1 MILRICWVCLVVAKV
16 VVVVSQHRIN
26 RKVVVKNFR
35 LDDKIKILLGL
46 GIMIVAAAILVI
58 TLSPYGEMLKNII
71 SPATT
76 TTPPPPPPPT
86 DDVMW
91 DSDTN
96 GHWNNGKNRVITSS
110 HQFDPDDKKT
120 EVSAGSNR
128 RFEVRGD
135 GTALLSG
142 DRARIYIH
150 VNNYNAQMEISYIPN
165 PSLDN
170 TLSLR
175 LRSRHN
181 EPDPHDNRF
190 GGYGVTVSLDEGEP
204 AREEYHNEH
213 TSFPDFK
220 LPRKMD
226 YGKMYTLR
234 YSVHD
239 TADGKQ
245 VEMWLEID
253 YDNKG
258 KFIEVGRWK
267 DPKPLPYMLDK
278 ALYLKKSYVWVRVNG
293 QHTGEEEGPKDV
305 EIKKLIIR
313 SLD

>member
-1 MILRICWVCLVVAKV
+1 MVE
-16 VVVVSQHRIN
+16 
-26 RKVVVKNFR
+26 NFR
-35 LDDKIKILLGL
+35 LDYKIKILLGS
-46 GIMIVAAAILVI
+46 GIAIVAGVILA
-58 TLSPYGEMLKNII
+58 TALLPYGEMFKNIF
-71 SPATT
+71 S
-76 TTPPPPPPPT
+76 PPT
-86 DDVMW
+86 TSYLPTPGNKELW
-91 DSDTN
+91 RSTSWSN
-96 GHWNNGKNRVITSS
+96 GHARMLDKP
-110 HQFDPDDKKT
+110 HEFDPDDKMLENSGGNPRYTKIDGKG
-120 EVSAGSNR
+120 SA
-128 RFEVRGD
+128 FI
-135 GTALLSG
+135 TG
-142 DRARIYIH
+142 DRNRFFVWAS
-150 VNNYNAQMEISYIPN
+150 NYNAQMEISYIPN

-181 EPDPHDNRF
+181 EPDPPENRF
-190 GGYGVTVSLDEGEP
+190 GGYGVAVSLDEGKP
-204 AREEYHNEH
+204 GREEYHNEH

-220 LPRKMD
+220 LPRKME

-253 YDNKG
+253 YDNNG
-258 KFIEVGRWK
+258 NFIEVGRWK

-293 QHTGEEEGPKDV
+293 QHTDDEEEEGPKDV

>member
-1 MILRICWVCLVVAKV
+1 
-16 VVVVSQHRIN
+16 VS
-26 RKVVVKNFR
+26 
-35 LDDKIKILLGL
+35 
-46 GIMIVAAAILVI
+46 AAILVI
-58 TLSPYGEMLKNII
+58 TLSPYGEMLRNII
-71 SPATT
+71 SPTT
-76 TTPPPPPPPT
+76 TTPPPPSSPANGT
-86 DDVMW
+86 VLW
-91 DSDTN
+91 DSNVN
-96 GHWNNGKNRVITSS
+96 GKWNNGRKRTITGANE
-110 HQFDPDDKKT
+110 FDPDCKDV
-120 EVSAGSNR
+120 EVAAGSSR
-128 RFEVRGD
+128 KFEVFGD
-135 GTALLSG
+135 GTAKITG
-142 DRARIYIH
+142 DRARIYVH
-150 VNNYNAQMEISYIPN
+150 VKNYNAQMEISFIPN

-181 EPDPHDNRF
+181 EPDPHENRF
-190 GGYGVTVSLDEGEP
+190 GGYGVAISLDEAKPG
-204 AREEYHNEH
+204 REEYHNKH

-220 LPRKMD
+220 LPHKMQ

-253 YDNKG
+253 YDNNG
-258 KFIEVGRWK
+258 NFIEVGRWK

-293 QHTGEEEGPKDV
+293 QHTGEEEEGPKDV
-305 EIKKLIIR
+305 EIKKLVIK

>member
-1 MILRICWVCLVVAKV
+1 VV
-16 VVVVSQHRIN
+16 N
-26 RKVVVKNFR
+26 NFR
-35 LDDKIKILLGL
+35 LDHKIKILLGL
-46 GIMIVAAAILVI
+46 GTAIVSAAILVI
-58 TLSPYGEMLKNII
+58 TLSPYGEILRNII
-71 SPATT
+71 SPPPS
-76 TTPPPPPPPT
+76 TPPPTTPIPPSPPANGT
-86 DDVMW
+86 VLW
-91 DSDTN
+91 DSNVN
-96 GHWNNGKNRVITSS
+96 GKWNNGRKRTMTSA
-110 HQFDPDDKKT
+110 HEFDPDSKNV
-120 EVSAGSNR
+120 EVAAGSSR
-128 RFEVRGD
+128 KFEVFGD
-135 GTALLSG
+135 GMAKITG
-142 DRARIYIH
+142 DRARIYVH

-181 EPDPHDNRF
+181 EPDPPENRF
-190 GGYGVTVSLDEGEP
+190 GGYGVAVSLDEGKP
-204 AREEYHNEH
+204 GREEYHNEH

-220 LPRKMD
+220 LPYKMQ

-253 YDNKG
+253 YENNG
-258 KFIEVGRWK
+258 NFIEVGRWK

-278 ALYLKKSYVWVRVNG
+278 ELYLKKSYVWVRVNS

>member
-1 MILRICWVCLVVAKV
+1 
-16 VVVVSQHRIN
+16 
-26 RKVVVKNFR
+26 VVKDVL
-35 LDDKIKILLGL
+35 LDHKVKILLGL
-46 GIMIVAAAILVI
+46 GTAIVSAAILVI
-58 TLSPYGEMLKNII
+58 TLSPYGEILRNII
-71 SPATT
+71 SPPPS
-76 TTPPPPPPPT
+76 TPPPPTPIPPSPPANGT
-86 DDVMW
+86 VLW
-91 DSDTN
+91 DSNVN
-96 GHWNNGKNRVITSS
+96 GKWNNGRKRTMTSA
-110 HQFDPDDKKT
+110 HEFDPDSKNV
-120 EVSAGSNR
+120 EVAAGSSR
-128 RFEVRGD
+128 KFEVFGD
-135 GTALLSG
+135 GMAKITG
-142 DRARIYIH
+142 DRARIYVH

-181 EPDPHDNRF
+181 EPDPPENRF
-190 GGYGVTVSLDEGEP
+190 GGYGVAVSLDEGKP
-204 AREEYHNEH
+204 GREEYHNEH

-220 LPRKMD
+220 LPYKMQ

-253 YDNKG
+253 YENNG
-258 KFIEVGRWK
+258 NFIEVGRWK

-278 ALYLKKSYVWVRVNG
+278 ELYLKKSYVWVRVNS

>member
-1 MILRICWVCLVVAKV
+1 
-16 VVVVSQHRIN
+16 
-26 RKVVVKNFR
+26 VVKDVL
-35 LDDKIKILLGL
+35 LDHKVKILLGL
-46 GIMIVAAAILVI
+46 GTAIVSAAILVI
-58 TLSPYGEMLKNII
+58 TLSPYGEILRNII
-71 SPATT
+71 SPPPS
-76 TTPPPPPPPT
+76 TPPIPPSPPANGT
-86 DDVMW
+86 VLW
-91 DSDTN
+91 DSNVN
-96 GHWNNGKNRVITSS
+96 GKWNNGRKRTMTSA
-110 HQFDPDDKKT
+110 HEFDPDSKNV
-120 EVSAGSNR
+120 EVAAGSSR
-128 RFEVRGD
+128 KFEVFGD
-135 GTALLSG
+135 GMAKITG
-142 DRARIYIH
+142 DRARIYVH

-181 EPDPHDNRF
+181 EPDPPENRF
-190 GGYGVTVSLDEGEP
+190 GGYGVAVSLDEGKP
-204 AREEYHNEH
+204 GREEYHNEH

-220 LPRKMD
+220 LPYKMQ

-253 YDNKG
+253 YENNG
-258 KFIEVGRWK
+258 NFIEVGRWK

-278 ALYLKKSYVWVRVNG
+278 ELYLKKSYVWVRVNS

>member
-1 MILRICWVCLVVAKV
+1 VVE
-16 VVVVSQHRIN
+16 
-26 RKVVVKNFR
+26 NFR
-35 LDDKIKILLGL
+35 LNDKIKILLGL
-46 GIMIVAAAILVI
+46 GTAIVGAAILVI
-58 TLSPYGEMLKNII
+58 TLSPYGVMLKNII
-71 SPATT
+71 SP
-76 TTPPPPPPPT
+76 TTPPPPLPLSSPANGT
-86 DDVMW
+86 VLW
-91 DSDTN
+91 DSNVN
-96 GHWNNGKNRVITSS
+96 GKWNNGHRRTITA
-110 HQFDPDDKKT
+110 HDEPDPDNPT
-120 EVSAGSNR
+120 LHVAAGSGR
-128 RFEVRGD
+128 KFEITGN
-135 GTALLSG
+135 GNAFLSG
-142 DRARIYIH
+142 DQSRIYIY

-181 EPDPHDNRF
+181 EPYPLENRF
-190 GGYGVTVSLDEGEP
+190 GGYGVSVSLDEGKP
-204 AREEYHNEH
+204 AREEYHNVH

-220 LPRKMD
+220 LPHKMQ

-253 YDNKG
+253 YDNNG
-258 KFIEVGRWK
+258 NFIEVGRWK

-278 ALYLKKSYVWVRVNG
+278 ALYLKKSYAWVRVNS
-293 QHTGEEEGPKDV
+293 QHDAGEEGPKDV

-313 SLD
+313 SLG

>member
-1 MILRICWVCLVVAKV
+1 MAEK
-16 VVVVSQHRIN
+16 
-26 RKVVVKNFR
+26 FR
-35 LDDKIKILLGL
+35 LDDKIKILLVL
-46 GIMIVAAAILVI
+46 GTAIVAAAMVVI
-58 TLSPYGEMLKNII
+58 TLSPYGEMLKNMI
-71 SPATT
+71 SRPTT
-76 TTPPPPPPPT
+76 TQPPPPPANGT
-86 DDVMW
+86 VLW
-91 DSDTN
+91 DSNVN
-96 GHWNNGKNRVITSS
+96 GKWNNGRKRTITGA
-110 HQFDPDDKKT
+110 HEFDPDSKNV
-120 EVSAGSNR
+120 EVAAGSSR
-128 RFEVRGD
+128 MFEVFGD
-135 GTALLSG
+135 GTAKITG
-142 DRARIYIH
+142 DRARIYVH

-165 PSLDN
+165 PSID

-181 EPDPHDNRF
+181 EPDPPENRF
-190 GGYGVTVSLDEGEP
+190 GGYGVGVSLDEVEP
-204 AREEYHNEH
+204 GREDYHNKH

-220 LPRKMD
+220 LPRKME

-245 VEMWLEID
+245 VQMSLEID
-253 YDNKG
+253 YDNNG
-258 KFIEVGRWK
+258 NFIEVGRWK

-293 QHTGEEEGPKDV
+293 QYTDEEEGPIDV

>member
-1 MILRICWVCLVVAKV
+1 
-16 VVVVSQHRIN
+16 
-26 RKVVVKNFR
+26 VVKDVL
-35 LDDKIKILLGL
+35 LDHKVKILLGL
-46 GIMIVAAAILVI
+46 GTAIVSAAILVI
-58 TLSPYGEMLKNII
+58 TLSPYGEILRNII
-71 SPATT
+71 SPPPS
-76 TTPPPPPPPT
+76 TPPPTTPIPPSPPANGT
-86 DDVMW
+86 VLW
-91 DSDTN
+91 DSNVN
-96 GHWNNGKNRVITSS
+96 GKWNNGRKRTMTSA
-110 HQFDPDDKKT
+110 HEFDPDSKNV
-120 EVSAGSNR
+120 EVAAGSSR
-128 RFEVRGD
+128 KFEVFGD
-135 GTALLSG
+135 GMAKITG
-142 DRARIYIH
+142 DRARIYVH

-181 EPDPHDNRF
+181 EPDPPENRF
-190 GGYGVTVSLDEGEP
+190 GGYGVAVSLDEGKP
-204 AREEYHNEH
+204 GREEYHNEH

-220 LPRKMD
+220 LPYKMQ

-253 YDNKG
+253 YENNG
-258 KFIEVGRWK
+258 NFIEVGRWK

-278 ALYLKKSYVWVRVNG
+278 ELYLKKSYVWVRVNS

>member
-1 MILRICWVCLVVAKV
+1 
-16 VVVVSQHRIN
+16 
-26 RKVVVKNFR
+26 VVKDVL
-35 LDDKIKILLGL
+35 LDHKVKILLGL
-46 GIMIVAAAILVI
+46 GTAIVSAAILVI
-58 TLSPYGEMLKNII
+58 TLSPYGEILRNII
-71 SPATT
+71 SPPPS
-76 TTPPPPPPPT
+76 PPPIPPSPPANGT
-86 DDVMW
+86 VLW
-91 DSDTN
+91 DSNVN
-96 GHWNNGKNRVITSS
+96 GKWNNGRKRTMTSA
-110 HQFDPDDKKT
+110 HEFDPDSKNV
-120 EVSAGSNR
+120 EVAAGSSR
-128 RFEVRGD
+128 KFEVFGD
-135 GTALLSG
+135 GMAKITG
-142 DRARIYIH
+142 DRARIYVH

-181 EPDPHDNRF
+181 EPDPPENRF
-190 GGYGVTVSLDEGEP
+190 GGYGVAVSLDEGKP
-204 AREEYHNEH
+204 GREEYHNEH

-220 LPRKMD
+220 LPYKMQ

-253 YDNKG
+253 YENNG
-258 KFIEVGRWK
+258 NFIEVGRWK

-278 ALYLKKSYVWVRVNG
+278 ELYLKKSYVWVRVNS

>member
-1 MILRICWVCLVVAKV
+1 
-16 VVVVSQHRIN
+16 VS
-26 RKVVVKNFR
+26 
-35 LDDKIKILLGL
+35 
-46 GIMIVAAAILVI
+46 AAILVI
-58 TLSPYGEMLKNII
+58 TLSPYGEMLRNII

-76 TTPPPPPPPT
+76 TTTTPLPPSSPANGT
-86 DDVMW
+86 VLW
-91 DSDTN
+91 DSNVN
-96 GHWNNGKNRVITSS
+96 GKWNNGRKRTITSANE
-110 HQFDPDDKKT
+110 FDPDCKDV
-120 EVSAGSNR
+120 EVAAGSSR
-128 RFEVRGD
+128 KFEVFGD
-135 GTALLSG
+135 GTAKITG
-142 DRARIYIH
+142 DRARIYVH
-150 VNNYNAQMEISYIPN
+150 VKNYNAQMEISFIPN

-181 EPDPHDNRF
+181 EPDPHENRF
-190 GGYGVTVSLDEGEP
+190 GGYGVAISLDEGKP
-204 AREEYHNEH
+204 GREEYHNKH

-220 LPRKMD
+220 LPHKMQ

-253 YDNKG
+253 YDNNG
-258 KFIEVGRWK
+258 NFIEVGRWK

-278 ALYLKKSYVWVRVNG
+278 ALYLKKSYVWVRVNS
-293 QHTGEEEGPKDV
+293 QHTGEEEEGPKDV
-305 EIKKLIIR
+305 EIKKLVIR

>member
-1 MILRICWVCLVVAKV
+1 VI
-16 VVVVSQHRIN
+16 VSS
-26 RKVVVKNFR
+26 
-35 LDDKIKILLGL
+35 
-46 GIMIVAAAILVI
+46 AILVI
-58 TLSPYGEMLKNII
+58 TLSPYGELLKNII
-71 SPATT
+71 SPATIT
-76 TTPPPPPPPT
+76 TTPPPPPANGT
-86 DDVMW
+86 VLW
-91 DSDTN
+91 DSNVN
-96 GHWNNGKNRVITSS
+96 GKWNNGRKRTITGANEL
-110 HQFDPDDKKT
+110 DPDSKDV
-120 EVSAGSNR
+120 EVAAGSSR
-128 RFEVRGD
+128 KFEVVGD
-135 GTALLSG
+135 GTAKITG
-142 DRARIYIH
+142 DRARIYVH

-181 EPDPHDNRF
+181 EPDPPENRF
-190 GGYGVTVSLDEGEP
+190 GGYGVTVSLDKGEP
-204 AREEYHNEH
+204 AREEYHNVH
-213 TSFPDFK
+213 TSFPDFE
-220 LPRKMD
+220 LPRKME

-253 YDNKG
+253 YDNNG
-258 KFIEVGRWK
+258 NFIEVGRWK

>member
-1 MILRICWVCLVVAKV
+1 
-16 VVVVSQHRIN
+16 
-26 RKVVVKNFR
+26 VVKDVL
-35 LDDKIKILLGL
+35 LDHKVKILLGL
-46 GIMIVAAAILVI
+46 GTAIVSAAILVI
-58 TLSPYGEMLKNII
+58 TLSPYGEILRNII
-71 SPATT
+71 SP
-76 TTPPPPPPPT
+76 PPPT
-86 DDVMW
+86 TPIPPSPPANGTVLW
-91 DSDTN
+91 DSNVN
-96 GHWNNGKNRVITSS
+96 GKWNNGRKRTMTSA
-110 HQFDPDDKKT
+110 HEFDPDSKNV
-120 EVSAGSNR
+120 EVAAGSSR
-128 RFEVRGD
+128 KFEVFGD
-135 GTALLSG
+135 GMAKITG
-142 DRARIYIH
+142 DRARIYVH

-181 EPDPHDNRF
+181 EPDPPENRF
-190 GGYGVTVSLDEGEP
+190 GGYGVAVSLDEGKP
-204 AREEYHNEH
+204 GREEYHNEH

-220 LPRKMD
+220 LPYKMQ

-253 YDNKG
+253 YENNG
-258 KFIEVGRWK
+258 NFIEVGRWK

-278 ALYLKKSYVWVRVNG
+278 ELYLKKSYVWVRVNS

>member
-1 MILRICWVCLVVAKV
+1 MVE
-16 VVVVSQHRIN
+16 
-26 RKVVVKNFR
+26 NFR
-35 LDDKIKILLGL
+35 LDYKIKISLVLGTA
-46 GIMIVAAAILVI
+46 IVAAAILVV
-58 TLSPYGEMLKNII
+58 TLSQYGEMLKNII
-71 SPATT
+71 SPATIT
-76 TTPPPPPPPT
+76 TTQPSPPANGT
-86 DDVMW
+86 VLW
-91 DSDTN
+91 DSNVN
-96 GHWNNGKNRVITSS
+96 GKWNNGRKRTITSANE
-110 HQFDPDDKKT
+110 FDPYSKNVEVAAGSSRKF
-120 EVSAGSNR
+120 EVS
-128 RFEVRGD
+128 GD
-135 GTALLSG
+135 GTAKISG

-181 EPDPHDNRF
+181 EPDPPENRF
-190 GGYGVTVSLDEGEP
+190 GGYGVTVALDKVEA
-204 AREEYHNEH
+204 AREEYHNVH

-220 LPRKMD
+220 LPRKME
-226 YGKMYTLR
+226 YGKIYTLR

-253 YDNKG
+253 YDNNG
-258 KFIEVGRWK
+258 NFIEVGRWK

-278 ALYLKKSYVWVRVNG
+278 ALYLKKSYAWVRVNG
-293 QHTGEEEGPKDV
+293 QNTDEEEGPKDV

>member
-1 MILRICWVCLVVAKV
+1 
-16 VVVVSQHRIN
+16 
-26 RKVVVKNFR
+26 
-35 LDDKIKILLGL
+35 LDDKIKILLVL
-46 GIMIVAAAILVI
+46 STAILGSAVLV
-58 TLSPYGEMLKNII
+58 TALSPYGYVLKNII
-71 SPATT
+71 SPD
-76 TTPPPPPPPT
+76 TTPPSLPPGKEELWRST
-86 DDVMW
+86 SW
-91 DSDTN
+91 SN
-96 GHWNNGKNRVITSS
+96 GHARFLDKP
-110 HQFDPDDKKT
+110 HQFDPDDKMLENSGGSPRYTRIDGKG
-120 EVSAGSNR
+120 SA
-128 RFEVRGD
+128 FI
-135 GTALLSG
+135 TG
-142 DRARIYIH
+142 DRNRFF
-150 VNNYNAQMEISYIPN
+150 VWTPNYNAQMEISYIPN

-181 EPDPHDNRF
+181 EPDPHENRF
-190 GGYGVTVSLDEGEP
+190 GGYGVRVSLDKGDP

-213 TSFPDFK
+213 TNFPDFK
-220 LPRKMD
+220 LPRKME

-253 YDNKG
+253 YENNG

-278 ALYLKKSYVWVRVNG
+278 ALYLKKSFVWVRVNS
-293 QHTGEEEGPKDV
+293 QHTGEEGPKDV

>member
-1 MILRICWVCLVVAKV
+1 
-16 VVVVSQHRIN
+16 
-26 RKVVVKNFR
+26 VVKDVL
-35 LDDKIKILLGL
+35 LDHKVKILLGL
-46 GIMIVAAAILVI
+46 GTAIVSAAILVI
-58 TLSPYGEMLKNII
+58 TLSPYGEILRNII
-71 SPATT
+71 S
-76 TTPPPPPPPT
+76 PPPPPPPT
-86 DDVMW
+86 TTPIPPSPPANGTVLW
-91 DSDTN
+91 DSNVN
-96 GHWNNGKNRVITSS
+96 GKWNNGRKRTMTSA
-110 HQFDPDDKKT
+110 HEFDPDSKNV
-120 EVSAGSNR
+120 EVAAGSSR
-128 RFEVRGD
+128 KFEVFGD
-135 GTALLSG
+135 GMAKITG
-142 DRARIYIH
+142 DRARIYVH

-181 EPDPHDNRF
+181 EPDPPENRF
-190 GGYGVTVSLDEGEP
+190 GGYGVAVSLDEGKP
-204 AREEYHNEH
+204 GREEYHNEH

-220 LPRKMD
+220 LPYKMQ

-253 YDNKG
+253 YENNG
-258 KFIEVGRWK
+258 NFIEVGRWK

-278 ALYLKKSYVWVRVNG
+278 ELYLKKSYVWVRVNS

>member
-1 MILRICWVCLVVAKV
+1 
-16 VVVVSQHRIN
+16 
-26 RKVVVKNFR
+26 VVKDVL
-35 LDDKIKILLGL
+35 LDHKVKILLGL
-46 GIMIVAAAILVI
+46 GTAIVSAAILVI
-58 TLSPYGEMLKNII
+58 TLSPYGEILRNII
-71 SPATT
+71 SP
-76 TTPPPPPPPT
+76 PPPPPPPT
-86 DDVMW
+86 TPIPPSPPANGTVLW
-91 DSDTN
+91 DSNVN
-96 GHWNNGKNRVITSS
+96 GKWNNGRKRTMTSA
-110 HQFDPDDKKT
+110 HEFDPDSKNV
-120 EVSAGSNR
+120 EVAAGSSR
-128 RFEVRGD
+128 KFEVFGD
-135 GTALLSG
+135 GMAKITG
-142 DRARIYIH
+142 DRARIYVH

-181 EPDPHDNRF
+181 EPDPPENRF
-190 GGYGVTVSLDEGEP
+190 GGYGVAVSLDEGKP
-204 AREEYHNEH
+204 GREEYHNEH

-220 LPRKMD
+220 LPYKMQ

-253 YDNKG
+253 YENNG
-258 KFIEVGRWK
+258 NFIEVGRWK

-278 ALYLKKSYVWVRVNG
+278 ELYLKKSYVWVRVNS

>member
-1 MILRICWVCLVVAKV
+1 V
-16 VVVVSQHRIN
+16 
-26 RKVVVKNFR
+26 
-35 LDDKIKILLGL
+35 G
-46 GIMIVAAAILVI
+46 AAILVI
-58 TLSPYGEMLKNII
+58 TFSPYGEMLRNII
-71 SPATT
+71 SPAT
-76 TTPPPPPPPT
+76 PPPPSPSSSVNGT
-86 DDVMW
+86 VLW
-91 DSDTN
+91 DSNVN
-96 GHWNNGKNRVITSS
+96 GKWNNGRKRTITSANE
-110 HQFDPDDKKT
+110 FDPDSKD
-120 EVSAGSNR
+120 VRIAAGSNR
-128 RFEVRGD
+128 KFEVFGD
-135 GTALLSG
+135 GTAEITG
-142 DRARIYIH
+142 DRARIYVH

-175 LRSRHN
+175 LRSRHS
-181 EPDPHDNRF
+181 EPDPPENRF
-190 GGYGVTVSLDEGEP
+190 GGYGVAVSLDEAKPG
-204 AREEYHNEH
+204 REEYHNKH

-220 LPRKMD
+220 LPHKMQ

-234 YSVHD
+234 YSIHD

-253 YDNKG
+253 YDNNG
-258 KFIEVGRWK
+258 NFIEVGRWK

-278 ALYLKKSYVWVRVNG
+278 ALYLKKSYVWVRVNS

>member
-1 MILRICWVCLVVAKV
+1 
-16 VVVVSQHRIN
+16 
-26 RKVVVKNFR
+26 VVKDVL
-35 LDDKIKILLGL
+35 LDHKVKILLGL
-46 GIMIVAAAILVI
+46 GTAIVSAAILVI
-58 TLSPYGEMLKNII
+58 TLSPYGEILRNII
-71 SPATT
+71 SPPPSTPPPT
-76 TTPPPPPPPT
+76 TTPIPPSPPANGT
-86 DDVMW
+86 VLW
-91 DSDTN
+91 DSNVN
-96 GHWNNGKNRVITSS
+96 GKWNNGRKRTMTSA
-110 HQFDPDDKKT
+110 HEFDPDSKNV
-120 EVSAGSNR
+120 EVAAGSSR
-128 RFEVRGD
+128 KFEVFGD
-135 GTALLSG
+135 GMAKITG
-142 DRARIYIH
+142 DRARIYVH

-181 EPDPHDNRF
+181 EPDPPENRF
-190 GGYGVTVSLDEGEP
+190 GGYGVAVSLDEGKP
-204 AREEYHNEH
+204 GREEYHNEH

-220 LPRKMD
+220 LPYKMQ

-253 YDNKG
+253 YENNG
-258 KFIEVGRWK
+258 NFIEVGRWK

-278 ALYLKKSYVWVRVNG
+278 ELYLKKSYVWVRVNS

>member
-1 MILRICWVCLVVAKV
+1 M
-16 VVVVSQHRIN
+16 
-26 RKVVVKNFR
+26 VKNFR

-46 GIMIVAAAILVI
+46 GTAIVGAAILVI
-58 TLSPYGEMLKNII
+58 TLSPYGELLKNII

-76 TTPPPPPPPT
+76 TTTTPPPHANGT
-86 DDVMW
+86 VLW
-91 DSDTN
+91 DSNVN
-96 GHWNNGKNRVITSS
+96 GKWNNGRKRTITGANEL
-110 HQFDPDDKKT
+110 DPDSKDV
-120 EVSAGSNR
+120 EVAAGSSR
-128 RFEVRGD
+128 KFEVVGD
-135 GTALLSG
+135 GTAKITG
-142 DRARIYIH
+142 DRARIYVH

-181 EPDPHDNRF
+181 EPDPPENRF
-190 GGYGVTVSLDEGEP
+190 GGYGVTVSLDKGEP
-204 AREEYHNEH
+204 AREEYHNVH
-213 TSFPDFK
+213 TSFPDFE
-220 LPRKMD
+220 LPRKME

-253 YDNKG
+253 YDNNG
-258 KFIEVGRWK
+258 NFIEVGRWK

-313 SLD
+313 SLG

>member
-1 MILRICWVCLVVAKV
+1 M
-16 VVVVSQHRIN
+16 
-26 RKVVVKNFR
+26 VKNFR

-46 GIMIVAAAILVI
+46 GTAIVGAAILVI
-58 TLSPYGEMLKNII
+58 TLSPYGELLKNII

-76 TTPPPPPPPT
+76 ITTTTPPLPANGT
-86 DDVMW
+86 VLW
-91 DSDTN
+91 DSNVN
-96 GHWNNGKNRVITSS
+96 GKWNNGRKRTITGANEL
-110 HQFDPDDKKT
+110 DPDSKDV
-120 EVSAGSNR
+120 EVAAGSSR
-128 RFEVRGD
+128 KFEVVGD
-135 GTALLSG
+135 GTAKITG
-142 DRARIYIH
+142 DRARIYVH

-181 EPDPHDNRF
+181 EPDPPENRF
-190 GGYGVTVSLDEGEP
+190 GGYGVTVSLDKGEP
-204 AREEYHNEH
+204 AREEYHNVH

-220 LPRKMD
+220 LPRKME

-253 YDNKG
+253 YDNNG
-258 KFIEVGRWK
+258 NFIEVGRWK

>member
-1 MILRICWVCLVVAKV
+1 
-16 VVVVSQHRIN
+16 
-26 RKVVVKNFR
+26 VVKDVL
-35 LDDKIKILLGL
+35 LDHKVKILLGL
-46 GIMIVAAAILVI
+46 GTAIVSAAILVI
-58 TLSPYGEMLKNII
+58 TLSPYGEILRNII
-71 SPATT
+71 SPPPS
-76 TTPPPPPPPT
+76 TPPPPTTPIPPSPPANGT
-86 DDVMW
+86 VLW
-91 DSDTN
+91 DSNVN
-96 GHWNNGKNRVITSS
+96 GKWNNGRKRTMTSA
-110 HQFDPDDKKT
+110 HEFDPDSKNV
-120 EVSAGSNR
+120 EVAAGSSR
-128 RFEVRGD
+128 KFEVFGD
-135 GTALLSG
+135 GMAKITG
-142 DRARIYIH
+142 DRARIYVH

-181 EPDPHDNRF
+181 EPDPPENRF
-190 GGYGVTVSLDEGEP
+190 GGYGVAVSLDEGKP
-204 AREEYHNEH
+204 GREEYHNEH

-220 LPRKMD
+220 LPYKMQ

-253 YDNKG
+253 YENNG
-258 KFIEVGRWK
+258 NFIEVGRWK

-278 ALYLKKSYVWVRVNG
+278 ELYLKKSYVWVRVNS

>member
-1 MILRICWVCLVVAKV
+1 
-16 VVVVSQHRIN
+16 
-26 RKVVVKNFR
+26 VVKNFR
-35 LDDKIKILLGL
+35 LDHKVKILLGL
-46 GIMIVAAAILVI
+46 ATAIVGASLLVI
-58 TLSPYGEMLKNII
+58 TLSPYREMFKNII
-71 SPATT
+71 SP
-76 TTPPPPPPPT
+76 PPSPPPT
-86 DDVMW
+86 PPSPPANGTVLW
-91 DSDTN
+91 DSNVN
-96 GHWNNGKNRVITSS
+96 GKWNNGRKRTMTSA
-110 HQFDPDDKKT
+110 HEFDPDSKNV
-120 EVSAGSNR
+120 EIAAGSSR
-128 RFEVRGD
+128 KFEVFGD
-135 GTALLSG
+135 GIAKITG
-142 DRARIYIH
+142 DRARIYVH

-181 EPDPHDNRF
+181 EPDPPENRF
-190 GGYGVTVSLDEGEP
+190 GGYGVAVSLDEGKP
-204 AREEYHNEH
+204 GREEYHNEH

-220 LPRKMD
+220 LPYKME

-253 YDNKG
+253 YDNNG
-258 KFIEVGRWK
+258 NFIEVGRWK

-278 ALYLKKSYVWVRVNG
+278 ALYLNKSYVWVRVNS
-293 QHTGEEEGPKDV
+293 QHTDEEEGPKDV

>member
-1 MILRICWVCLVVAKV
+1 MVE
-16 VVVVSQHRIN
+16 
-26 RKVVVKNFR
+26 NFR
-35 LDDKIKILLGL
+35 LDDKIKVLLGL
-46 GIMIVAAAILVI
+46 GTAIVGAAILVI

-71 SPATT
+71 SPPTI
-76 TTPPPPPPPT
+76 PSPRPPT
-86 DDVMW
+86 NGTVLW
-91 DSDTN
+91 DSNVN
-96 GHWNNGKNRVITSS
+96 GHWDNGKNRVITST
-110 HQFDPDDKKT
+110 HEFDPYDKTT
-120 EVSAGSNR
+120 EVAAGSER

-165 PSLDN
+165 PSLD

-181 EPDPHDNRF
+181 EPDPPENRF
-190 GGYGVTVSLDEGEP
+190 GGYGVSVSLDEAEP
-204 AREEYHNEH
+204 SREEYHNVH
-213 TSFPDFK
+213 TSFPDLK
-220 LPRKMD
+220 LPHKMQN
-226 YGKMYTLR
+226 GKMYTLR

-253 YDNKG
+253 YDNNG
-258 KFIEVGRWK
+258 NFIEIGRWK

-278 ALYLKKSYVWVRVNG
+278 ELYLKKSYVWVRVNA
-293 QHTGEEEGPKDV
+293 QHEEEGPKDV